1 MKNLSEYL
9 DELRKSGLWAGDNSD
24 SADFDVKIK
33 DVTYNSLE
41 AGEGAL
47 FLCKGAGFKQE
58 YLRDAV
64 AKGAAAFVCE
74 AGSRICE
81 ACAEDP
87 RLMAMPHILVNNMR
101 EAISKI
107 SAFFFDRSWDKIKLI
122 GVTGTKGKS
131 TTTSM
136 IKSILDIHSG
146 REIGFSSGI
155 YTYDGKNREKA
166 YKLTTPE
173 TIELHRI
180 LDGCVKN
187 GCEYLAMEVSSQA
200 LKYDRT
206 LDLNFEVCAFTNISR
221 DHISEAE
228 HKDMEDYFTSKLKI
242 FQQSRIGCVNLDM
255 DPVYMKRT
263 LDFAKQNCQKTVTF
277 GMNAMGGINEI
288 GGTNESAGGMPDI
301 YGKEVIEKP
310 GYLILKAALFGKEE
324 EFRVNIGGGYNAYNA
339 LCAIAVTAS
348 LGVPTETIRKG
359 LETVKVM
366 GRMETYTLK
375 DGVDVIVDYAHN
387 KMSYQVLFD
396 YVKKQYP
403 DHKVGFVFGCV
414 GGKAF
419 NRRKEAGEIAEKYA
433 DFVVITELDPGM
445 EDINKICSEILSYI
459 DHKEKA
465 IIITDRDAAVYT
477 ALQKAQDME
486 NCVLVLAGG
495 SDAYMK
501 RGSKIYPSDTD
512 GERVQKYLKNR

>member
-1 MKNLSEYL
+1 MKKLSEYL
-9 DELRKSGLWAGDNSD
+9 NMLAESGLWTKDNSD
-24 SADFDVKIK
+24 SADFHAEIRDVS
-33 DVTYNSLE
+33 YNSLE
-41 AGEGAL
+41 ARQGTL
-47 FLCKGAGFKQE
+47 FICKGANFKPE
-58 YLRDAV
+58 YLKDALQ
-64 AKGAAAFVCE
+64 KGAAAF
-74 AGSRICE
+74 ICE
-81 ACAEDP
+81 EGSAVAAACGTDET
-87 RLMAMPHILVNNMR
+87 LHGVPHIFVNNIR
-101 EAISKI
+101 RAISKI
-107 SAFFFDRSWDKIKLI
+107 SAFSFDRSWDKMKLI
-122 GVTGTKGKS
+122 AVTGTKGKS

-136 IKSILDIHSG
+136 IKAIMDKYCG

-155 YTYDGKNREKA
+155 YTYDGKNKKKA

-173 TIELHRI
+173 TIELHHI
-180 LDGCVKN
+180 LDNCVKN

-206 LDLNFEVCAFTNISR
+206 LDLHFEACAFTNISR

-242 FQQSRIGCVNLDM
+242 FTQSRIGCVNLDM
-255 DPVYMKRT
+255 DPVYMERT
-263 LDFAKQNCQKTVTF
+263 LEFAEQNCEKTVTF
-277 GMNAMGGINEI
+277 GMNEVGGRR
-288 GGTNESAGGMPDI
+288 PDV
-301 YGKEVIEKP
+301 YGISVDEKQ
-310 GYLILKAALFGKEE
+310 GWLLLKAELFGKTE
-324 EFRVNIGGGYNAYNA
+324 EFTVNIGGAYNAYNA
-339 LCAIAVTAS
+339 LAAIAVTAS
-348 LGVPTETIRKG
+348 LGVPTEIIREG

-403 DHKVGFVFGCV
+403 DRKVGFVFGCV

-445 EDINKICSEILSYI
+445 EDINKICGEILSYI

-465 IIITDRDAAVYT
+465 EIITDRDTAVYT
-477 ALQKAQDME
+477 ALKKAEGME
-486 NCVLVLAGG
+486 SCVLVLAGG

-501 RGSKIYPSDTD
+501 RGNKVYPSDTD
-512 GERVQKYLKNR
+512 GERVQKFLTKIGKQY

>member
-1 MKNLSEYL
+1 MKKLADFLNMLAE
-9 DELRKSGLWAGDNSD
+9 SGLRAGDNSD
-24 SADFDVKIK
+24 SADFDIDIK
-33 DVTYNSLE
+33 DITYNSLE

-58 YLRDAV
+58 YLRDALE
-64 AKGAAAFVCE
+64 KGAAAFVCE
-74 AGSRICE
+74 AGSKVQEACE
-81 ACAEDP
+81 ADAEFEEIP
-87 RLMAMPHILVNNMR
+87 YIVVNNMR
-101 EAISKI
+101 RALSKI

-146 REIGFSSGI
+146 KEIGFSSGI

-206 LDLNFEVCAFTNISR
+206 LDLNFAACAFTNISR

-242 FQQSRIGCVNLDM
+242 FRQSRIGCVNLDM
-255 DPVYMKRT
+255 DPQYMSRA
-263 LDFAKQNCQKTVTF
+263 LDFARKNCEKTVTF
-277 GMNAMGGINEI
+277 GMNEI
-288 GGTNESAGGMPDI
+288 GGIEPDI
-301 YGKEVIEKP
+301 YGKEVDEKP
-310 GYLILKAALFGKEE
+310 GYLILKAVVFGKEE

-403 DHKVGFVFGCV
+403 DRKVGFVFGCV

-465 IIITDRDAAVYT
+465 IIITDRDTAVYT
-477 ALQKAQDME
+477 ALKKAQDME

-501 RGSKIYPSDTD
+501 RGNKIYPSDTD
-512 GERVQKYLKNR
+512 GERVQKYLLNR

>member
-1 MKNLSEYL
+1 MKKLSEYL
-9 DELRKSGLWAGDNSD
+9 NMLAESGLWTKDNSD
-24 SADFDVKIK
+24 SADFHAEIRDVS
-33 DVTYNSLE
+33 YNSLE
-41 AGEGAL
+41 ARQGTL
-47 FLCKGAGFKQE
+47 FICKGANFKPE
-58 YLRDAV
+58 YLKDALQ
-64 AKGAAAFVCE
+64 KGAAAF
-74 AGSRICE
+74 ICE
-81 ACAEDP
+81 EGSAVATACGTDET
-87 RLMAMPHILVNNMR
+87 LHGVPHIFVNNIR
-101 EAISKI
+101 RAISKI
-107 SAFFFDRSWDKIKLI
+107 SAFSFDRSWDKMKLI

-136 IKSILDIHSG
+136 IKAIMDKYCG

-155 YTYDGKNREKA
+155 YTYDGKNKKKA

-173 TIELHRI
+173 TIELHHI
-180 LDGCVKN
+180 LDNCVKN

-206 LDLNFEVCAFTNISR
+206 LDLHFEACAFTNISR

-242 FQQSRIGCVNLDM
+242 FTQSRIGCVNLDM
-255 DPVYMKRT
+255 DPVYMERT
-263 LDFAKQNCQKTVTF
+263 LEFAEQNCEKTVTF
-277 GMNAMGGINEI
+277 GMNEVGGRR
-288 GGTNESAGGMPDI
+288 PDV
-301 YGKEVIEKP
+301 YGISVDEKQ
-310 GYLILKAALFGKEE
+310 GWLLLKAELFGKTE
-324 EFRVNIGGGYNAYNA
+324 EFTVNIGGAYNA
-339 LCAIAVTAS
+339 HNALAAIAVTAS
-348 LGVPTETIRKG
+348 LGVPMETIREG

-366 GRMETYTLK
+366 GRMETYRLK
-375 DGVDVIVDYAHN
+375 DSVDVIVDYAHN

-403 DHKVGFVFGCV
+403 DRKVGFVFGCV

-445 EDINKICSEILSYI
+445 EDINKICGEILSYI

-465 IIITDRDAAVYT
+465 EIITDRDTAVYT
-477 ALQKAQDME
+477 ALKKAEGME

-501 RGSKIYPSDTD
+501 RGNKVYPSDTD
-512 GERVQKYLKNR
+512 GERVQKFLKEIGK

>member
-1 MKNLSEYL
+1 MKNFSEYL
-9 DELRKSGLWAGDNSD
+9 NMLAESGLRTKDNSD
-24 SADFDVKIK
+24 SADFNIAIK
-33 DVTYNSLE
+33 NVTYNSLE
-41 AGEGAL
+41 AGPGGL
-47 FLCKGAGFKQE
+47 FICKGANFKPE
-58 YLRDAV
+58 YLKDALE
-64 AKGAAAFVCE
+64 KGGVAFVCE
-74 AGSRICE
+74 EGSAVAE
-81 ACAEDP
+81 ACDNDEALREI
-87 RLMAMPHILVNNMR
+87 PHIFVSNIR
-101 EAISKI
+101 ESISKI
-107 SAFFFDRSWDKIKLI
+107 SAFYFDRSWDKLKLI

-136 IKSILDIHSG
+136 IKSILDIHCG

-155 YTYDGKNREKA
+155 YTYDGREKKKA

-206 LDLNFEVCAFTNISR
+206 LDLHYEVCAFTNISR

-242 FQQSRIGCVNLDM
+242 FTQSRIGCVNLDM
-255 DPVYMKRT
+255 DPVYMERA
-263 LDFAKQNCQKTVTF
+263 LAFAEEKCEKTVTF
-277 GMNAMGGINEI
+277 GMHVMGDR
-288 GGTNESAGGMPDI
+288 TPDV
-301 YGKEVIEKP
+301 YGCSVEEKP
-310 GYLILKAALFGKEE
+310 GYLMLKTIMFGKEE
-324 EFRVNIGGGYNAYNA
+324 VFRVNIGGAYNAYNA
-339 LCAIAVTAS
+339 LAAIAVTAS
-348 LGVPTETIRKG
+348 LGVPTETIREG
-359 LETVKVM
+359 LERVKVM
-366 GRMETYTLK
+366 GRMETYHLK
-375 DGVDVIVDYAHN
+375 DSVDVIVDYAHN

-396 YVKKQYP
+396 YVKNQYP
-403 DHKVGFVFGCV
+403 DRKVGFVFGCV

-433 DFVVITELDPGM
+433 DFVVITELDPGT
-445 EDINKICSEILSYI
+445 EDINKICKEILSYI

-465 IIITDRDAAVYT
+465 VIITDRDTAVYT
-477 ALQKAQDME
+477 ALEKAEGME

-501 RGSKIYPSDTD
+501 RGNRVYPCDTD
-512 GERVQKYLKNR
+512 GERVQKFLRRN

>member
-1 MKNLSEYL
+1 MKKLSEYL
-9 DELRKSGLWAGDNSD
+9 NMLAESGLWTKDNSD
-24 SADFDVKIK
+24 SADFHAEIRDVS
-33 DVTYNSLE
+33 YNSLE
-41 AGEGAL
+41 ARQGTL
-47 FLCKGAGFKQE
+47 FICKGANFKPE
-58 YLRDAV
+58 YLKDALQ
-64 AKGAAAFVCE
+64 KGAAAFVCE
-74 AGSRICE
+74 EGSAVAT
-81 ACAEDP
+81 ACDTDET
-87 RLMAMPHILVNNMR
+87 LHGIPHIFVNNIR
-101 EAISKI
+101 RAISKI
-107 SAFFFDRSWDKIKLI
+107 SAFSFDRSWDKMKLI

-136 IKSILDIHSG
+136 IKAIMDKYCG

-155 YTYDGKNREKA
+155 YTYDGKNKKKA

-173 TIELHRI
+173 TIELHHI
-180 LDGCVKN
+180 LDNCVKN

-206 LDLNFEVCAFTNISR
+206 LDLHFEACAFTNISR

-242 FQQSRIGCVNLDM
+242 FEQSRIGCVNLDM
-255 DPVYMKRT
+255 DPVYMERT
-263 LDFAKQNCQKTVTF
+263 LAFAEQNCEKTVTF
-277 GMNAMGGINEI
+277 GMNEVGDRRPDVYGI
-288 GGTNESAGGMPDI
+288 SVD
-301 YGKEVIEKP
+301 EKQ
-310 GYLILKAALFGKEE
+310 GWLLLKAELFGKPE
-324 EFRVNIGGGYNAYNA
+324 EFTVNIGGAYNA
-339 LCAIAVTAS
+339 HNALAAIAVTAS
-348 LGVPTETIRKG
+348 LGVPTETIREG

-366 GRMETYTLK
+366 GRMETYRLK
-375 DGVDVIVDYAHN
+375 DSVDVIVDYAHN

-403 DHKVGFVFGCV
+403 DRKVGFVFGCV

-445 EDINKICSEILSYI
+445 EDINKICGEILSYI

-465 IIITDRDAAVYT
+465 EIITDRDTAVYT
-477 ALQKAQDME
+477 ALKKAEGME

-501 RGSKIYPSDTD
+501 RGNKVYPSDTD
-512 GERVQKYLKNR
+512 GERVQKFLTKIVK

>member
-1 MKNLSEYL
+1 MKKLADFLNMLAE
-9 DELRKSGLWAGDNSD
+9 SGLRAGDNSD
-24 SADFDVKIK
+24 SADFDIEIK
-33 DVTYNSLE
+33 DITYNSLE

-58 YLRDAV
+58 YLRDALE
-64 AKGAAAFVCE
+64 KGAVAFVCE
-74 AGSRICE
+74 AGSTVYEECGK
-81 ACAEDP
+81 DP
-87 RLMAMPHILVNNMR
+87 ELAATPHIVVSNMR
-101 EAISKI
+101 RAISKI
-107 SAFFFDRSWDKIKLI
+107 STFFFDRSWDKIKLI

-187 GCEYLAMEVSSQA
+187 GCDYLAMEVSSQA

-228 HKDMEDYFTSKLKI
+228 HRDMEDYFTSKLKI
-242 FQQSRIGCVNLDM
+242 FAQSRIGCVNLDM

-263 LDFAKQNCQKTVTF
+263 LDFAKQNCEKTVTF
-277 GMNAMGGINEI
+277 GMKEIDGIK
-288 GGTNESAGGMPDI
+288 PDV
-301 YGKEVIEKP
+301 YGREVDEKP
-310 GYLILKAALFGKEE
+310 GYLILKAVVFGKEE

-348 LGVPTETIRKG
+348 LGVPTDTIRKG
-359 LETVKVM
+359 LETVRVM

-403 DHKVGFVFGCV
+403 NRKVGFVFGCV

-465 IIITDRDAAVYT
+465 IIITDRDTAVYT
-477 ALQKAQDME
+477 ALKKAQDME

-512 GERVQKYLKNR
+512 GERVQKYLLNR

>member
-1 MKNLSEYL
+1 MKKLSEYL
-9 DELRKSGLWAGDNSD
+9 NMLAESGLWTKDNSD
-24 SADFDVKIK
+24 SADFHAEIRDVS
-33 DVTYNSLE
+33 YNSLE
-41 AGEGAL
+41 ARQGTL
-47 FLCKGAGFKQE
+47 FICKGANFKPE
-58 YLRDAV
+58 YLKDALQ
-64 AKGAAAFVCE
+64 KGAAAF
-74 AGSRICE
+74 ICE
-81 ACAEDP
+81 EGSAVATACGTDET
-87 RLMAMPHILVNNMR
+87 LHGVPHIFVNNIR
-101 EAISKI
+101 RAISKI
-107 SAFFFDRSWDKIKLI
+107 SAFAFDRSWDKMKLI

-136 IKSILDIHSG
+136 IKAIMDKYCG

-155 YTYDGKNREKA
+155 YTYDGKNKKKA

-173 TIELHRI
+173 TIELHHI
-180 LDGCVKN
+180 LDNCVKN

-206 LDLNFEVCAFTNISR
+206 LDLHFEACAFTNISR

-242 FQQSRIGCVNLDM
+242 FTQSRIGCVNLDM
-255 DPVYMKRT
+255 DPVYMERT
-263 LDFAKQNCQKTVTF
+263 LEFAEQNCEKTVTF
-277 GMNAMGGINEI
+277 GMNEVGGRR
-288 GGTNESAGGMPDI
+288 PDV
-301 YGKEVIEKP
+301 YGISVDEKQ
-310 GYLILKAALFGKEE
+310 GWLLLKAELFGKTE
-324 EFRVNIGGGYNAYNA
+324 EFTVNIGGAYNAYNA
-339 LCAIAVTAS
+339 LAAIAVTGS
-348 LGVPTETIRKG
+348 LGVPTEIIREG

-403 DHKVGFVFGCV
+403 DRKVGFVFGCV

-445 EDINKICSEILSYI
+445 EDINKICGEILSYI

-465 IIITDRDAAVYT
+465 EIITDRDTAVYT
-477 ALQKAQDME
+477 ALKKAEGME

-501 RGSKIYPSDTD
+501 RGNKVYPSDTD
-512 GERVQKYLKNR
+512 GERVQKFLKEIGK

>member
-1 MKNLSEYL
+1 MKKLSEYL
-9 DELRKSGLWAGDNSD
+9 NMLAESGLWTKDNSD
-24 SADFDVKIK
+24 SADFHAEIRDVS
-33 DVTYNSLE
+33 YNSLE
-41 AGEGAL
+41 ARQGTL
-47 FLCKGAGFKQE
+47 FICKGANFKPE
-58 YLRDAV
+58 YLKDALQ
-64 AKGAAAFVCE
+64 KGAAAF
-74 AGSRICE
+74 ICE
-81 ACAEDP
+81 EGSAVAAACGTDET
-87 RLMAMPHILVNNMR
+87 LHGVPHIFVNNIR
-101 EAISKI
+101 RAISKI
-107 SAFFFDRSWDKIKLI
+107 SAFAFDRSWDKMKLI

-136 IKSILDIHSG
+136 IKAIMDKYCG

-155 YTYDGKNREKA
+155 YTYDGKNKKKA

-173 TIELHRI
+173 TIELHHI
-180 LDGCVKN
+180 LDNCVKN

-206 LDLNFEVCAFTNISR
+206 LDLHFEACAFTNISR

-242 FQQSRIGCVNLDM
+242 FTQSRIGCVNLDM
-255 DPVYMKRT
+255 DPVYMERT
-263 LDFAKQNCQKTVTF
+263 LAFAEPNCEKTVTF
-277 GMNAMGGINEI
+277 GMNEVGGRR
-288 GGTNESAGGMPDI
+288 PDV
-301 YGKEVIEKP
+301 YGISVDEKQ
-310 GYLILKAALFGKEE
+310 GWLLLKAELFGKTE
-324 EFRVNIGGGYNAYNA
+324 EFTVNIGGAYNAYNA
-339 LCAIAVTAS
+339 LAAIAVTAS
-348 LGVPTETIRKG
+348 LGVPTEIIREG

-403 DHKVGFVFGCV
+403 DRKVGFVFGCV

-445 EDINKICSEILSYI
+445 EDINKICGEILSYI

-465 IIITDRDAAVYT
+465 EIITDRDTAVYT
-477 ALQKAQDME
+477 ALKKAEGME

-501 RGSKIYPSDTD
+501 RGNKVYPSDTD
-512 GERVQKYLKNR
+512 GERVQKFLTKIVK

>member
-1 MKNLSEYL
+1 MKKLSEYL
-9 DELRKSGLWAGDNSD
+9 NMLAESGLWTKDNSD
-24 SADFDVKIK
+24 SADFHAEIRDVS
-33 DVTYNSLE
+33 YNSLE
-41 AGEGAL
+41 VRQGTL
-47 FLCKGAGFKQE
+47 FICKGANFKPE
-58 YLRDAV
+58 YLKDALQ
-64 AKGAAAFVCE
+64 KGAAAF
-74 AGSRICE
+74 ICE
-81 ACAEDP
+81 EGSAVATACGTDET
-87 RLMAMPHILVNNMR
+87 LHGVPHIFVNNIR
-101 EAISKI
+101 RAISKI
-107 SAFFFDRSWDKIKLI
+107 SAFAFDRSWDKMKLI

-136 IKSILDIHSG
+136 IKAIMDKYCG

-155 YTYDGKNREKA
+155 YTYDGKNKKKA

-173 TIELHRI
+173 TIELHHI
-180 LDGCVKN
+180 LDNCVKN

-206 LDLNFEVCAFTNISR
+206 LDLHFEACAFTNISR

-242 FQQSRIGCVNLDM
+242 FTQSRIGCVNLDM
-255 DPVYMKRT
+255 DPVYMERT
-263 LDFAKQNCQKTVTF
+263 LEFAAQNCEKTVTF
-277 GMNAMGGINEI
+277 GMNEVGGRR
-288 GGTNESAGGMPDI
+288 PDV
-301 YGKEVIEKP
+301 YGISVDEKQ
-310 GYLILKAALFGKEE
+310 GWLLLKAELFGKTE
-324 EFRVNIGGGYNAYNA
+324 EFTVNIGGAYNA
-339 LCAIAVTAS
+339 HNALAAIAVTAS
-348 LGVPTETIRKG
+348 LGVPMETIREG

-366 GRMETYTLK
+366 GRMETYRLK
-375 DGVDVIVDYAHN
+375 DSVDVIVDYAHN

-403 DHKVGFVFGCV
+403 DRKVGFVFGCV

-433 DFVVITELDPGM
+433 DFVIITELDPGM
-445 EDINKICSEILSYI
+445 EDINKICGEILSYI

-465 IIITDRDAAVYT
+465 EIITDRDTAVYT
-477 ALQKAQDME
+477 ALKKAEGME

-501 RGSKIYPSDTD
+501 RGNKVYPSDTD
-512 GERVQKYLKNR
+512 GERVQKFLTKIVK

>member
-1 MKNLSEYL
+1 MKKLSEYL
-9 DELRKSGLWAGDNSD
+9 NMLAESGLWTKDNSD
-24 SADFDVKIK
+24 SADFHAEIRDVS
-33 DVTYNSLE
+33 YNSLE
-41 AGEGAL
+41 ARQGTL
-47 FLCKGAGFKQE
+47 FICKGANFKPE
-58 YLRDAV
+58 YLKDALQ
-64 AKGAAAFVCE
+64 KGAAAF
-74 AGSRICE
+74 ICE
-81 ACAEDP
+81 EGSAVAAACGTDET
-87 RLMAMPHILVNNMR
+87 LHGVPHIFVNNIR
-101 EAISKI
+101 RAISKI
-107 SAFFFDRSWDKIKLI
+107 SAFAFDRSWDKMKLI

-136 IKSILDIHSG
+136 IKAIMDKYCG

-155 YTYDGKNREKA
+155 YTYDGKNKKKA

-173 TIELHRI
+173 TIELHHI
-180 LDGCVKN
+180 LDNCVKN
-187 GCEYLAMEVSSQA
+187 GCKYLAMEVSSQA

-206 LDLNFEVCAFTNISR
+206 LDLHFEACAFTNISR

-242 FQQSRIGCVNLDM
+242 FTQSRIGCVNLDM
-255 DPVYMKRT
+255 DPVYMERT
-263 LDFAKQNCQKTVTF
+263 LEFAEQNCEKTVTF
-277 GMNAMGGINEI
+277 GMNEVGGRR
-288 GGTNESAGGMPDI
+288 PDV
-301 YGKEVIEKP
+301 YGISVDEKQ
-310 GYLILKAALFGKEE
+310 GWLLLKAEIFGKTE
-324 EFRVNIGGGYNAYNA
+324 EFTVNIGGAYNAYNA
-339 LCAIAVTAS
+339 LAAIAVTAS
-348 LGVPTETIRKG
+348 LGVPTEIIREG

-403 DHKVGFVFGCV
+403 DRKVGFVFGCV

-445 EDINKICSEILSYI
+445 EDINKICGEILSYI

-465 IIITDRDAAVYT
+465 EIITDRDTAVYT
-477 ALQKAQDME
+477 ALKKAEGME

-501 RGSKIYPSDTD
+501 RGNKVYPSDTD
-512 GERVQKYLKNR
+512 GERVQKFLTKIVK

>member
-1 MKNLSEYL
+1 MKKLSEYL
-9 DELRKSGLWAGDNSD
+9 NMLAESGLWTKDNSD
-24 SADFDVKIK
+24 SADFHAEIRDVS
-33 DVTYNSLE
+33 YNSLE
-41 AGEGAL
+41 ARQGTL
-47 FLCKGAGFKQE
+47 FICKGANFKPE
-58 YLRDAV
+58 YLKDALH
-64 AKGAAAFVCE
+64 KGAAAF
-74 AGSRICE
+74 ICE
-81 ACAEDP
+81 EGSAVAAACGTDET
-87 RLMAMPHILVNNMR
+87 LHGVPHIFVNNIR
-101 EAISKI
+101 RAISKI
-107 SAFFFDRSWDKIKLI
+107 SAFSFDRSWDKMKLI

-136 IKSILDIHSG
+136 IKAIMDKYCG

-155 YTYDGKNREKA
+155 YTYDGKNKKKA

-173 TIELHRI
+173 TIELHHI
-180 LDGCVKN
+180 LDNCVKN

-206 LDLNFEVCAFTNISR
+206 LDLHFEACAFTNISR

-242 FQQSRIGCVNLDM
+242 FTQSRIGCVNLDM
-255 DPVYMKRT
+255 DPVYMERT
-263 LDFAKQNCQKTVTF
+263 LEFAEQNCEKTVTF
-277 GMNAMGGINEI
+277 GMNEVGGRR
-288 GGTNESAGGMPDI
+288 PDV
-301 YGKEVIEKP
+301 YGISVDEKQ
-310 GYLILKAALFGKEE
+310 GWLLLKAELFGKTE
-324 EFRVNIGGGYNAYNA
+324 EFTVNIGGAYNAYNA
-339 LCAIAVTAS
+339 LAAIAMTAS
-348 LGVPTETIRKG
+348 LGVPTEIIREG

-403 DHKVGFVFGCV
+403 DRKVGFVFGCV

-445 EDINKICSEILSYI
+445 EDINKICGEILSYI

-465 IIITDRDAAVYT
+465 EIITDRDTAVYT
-477 ALQKAQDME
+477 ALKKAEGME

-501 RGSKIYPSDTD
+501 RGNKVYPSDTD
-512 GERVQKYLKNR
+512 GERVQKFLTKIVK

>member
-1 MKNLSEYL
+1 MKKLSEYL
-9 DELRKSGLWAGDNSD
+9 NMLAESGLWTKDNSD
-24 SADFDVKIK
+24 SADFRAEIRDVS
-33 DVTYNSLE
+33 YNSLE
-41 AGEGAL
+41 ARQGTL
-47 FLCKGAGFKQE
+47 FICKGANFKPE
-58 YLRDAV
+58 YLKDALQ
-64 AKGAAAFVCE
+64 KGAAAFVCE
-74 AGSRICE
+74 EGSAVAT
-81 ACAEDP
+81 ACGTDET
-87 RLMAMPHILVNNMR
+87 LHGIPHIFVNNIR
-101 EAISKI
+101 RAISKI
-107 SAFFFDRSWDKIKLI
+107 SAFSFDRSWDKMKLI

-136 IKSILDIHSG
+136 IKAIMDKYCG

-155 YTYDGKNREKA
+155 YTYDGKNKKKA

-173 TIELHRI
+173 AIELHHI
-180 LDGCVKN
+180 LDNCVKN

-206 LDLNFEVCAFTNISR
+206 LDLHFEACAFTNISR

-242 FQQSRIGCVNLDM
+242 FEQSRIGCVNLDM
-255 DPVYMKRT
+255 DPVYMERT
-263 LDFAKQNCQKTVTF
+263 LAFAEQNCEKTVTF
-277 GMNAMGGINEI
+277 GMKKVGDRRPDVYGI
-288 GGTNESAGGMPDI
+288 SVD
-301 YGKEVIEKP
+301 EKQ
-310 GYLILKAALFGKEE
+310 GWLLLKAELFGKTE
-324 EFRVNIGGGYNAYNA
+324 EFTVNIGGAYNA
-339 LCAIAVTAS
+339 HNALAAIAVTAS
-348 LGVPTETIRKG
+348 LGVPMETIREG

-366 GRMETYTLK
+366 GRMETYRLK
-375 DGVDVIVDYAHN
+375 DSVDVIVNYGHN

-403 DHKVGFVFGCV
+403 DRKVGFVFGCV

-433 DFVVITELDPGM
+433 DFVIITELDPGM
-445 EDINKICSEILSYI
+445 EDINKICGEILSYI

-465 IIITDRDAAVYT
+465 EIITDRDTAVYT
-477 ALQKAQDME
+477 ALKKAEGME

-501 RGSKIYPSDTD
+501 RGNKVYPSDTD
-512 GERVQKYLKNR
+512 GERVQKFLTKIVK

>member
-1 MKNLSEYL
+1 MKKLSEYL
-9 DELRKSGLWAGDNSD
+9 KMLSELGICAGDNSI
-24 SADFDVKIK
+24 SADFDIEIK
-33 DVTYNSLE
+33 DVSYNSKK
-41 AGEGAL
+41 ARQGTL
-47 FLCKGAGFKQE
+47 FICKGAGFRQE
-58 YLRDAV
+58 YLMDAIE
-64 AKGAAAFVCE
+64 KGAAAFVCE
-74 AGSRICE
+74 AGSKVSR
-81 ACAEDP
+81 AWSEDP
-87 RLMAMPHILVNNMR
+87 ELGAIPHIVVTDMR
-101 EAISKI
+101 RAISKI
-107 SAFFFDRSWDKIKLI
+107 SALFFDRSWDKIKLI

-136 IKSILDIHSG
+136 IKSILDIHCG

-155 YTYDGKNREKA
+155 YTYDGARREKA
-166 YKLTTPE
+166 HKLTTPE

-228 HKDMEDYFTSKLKI
+228 HRDMEDYFTSKLKI
-242 FQQSRIGCVNLDM
+242 FRQSKIGCVNLDM
-255 DPVYMKRT
+255 DSQYMSRA
-263 LDFAKQNCQKTVTF
+263 LDFAEENCEKIVTF
-277 GMNAMGGINEI
+277 GMNE
-288 GGTNESAGGMPDI
+288 AGARKPDI
-301 YGKEVIEKP
+301 CGISVEEMP
-310 GYLILKAALFGKEE
+310 GYLILKASVFGKEE
-324 EFRVNIGGGYNAYNA
+324 EFRVNIGGEYNAYNA

-348 LGVPTETIRKG
+348 LGVPTETIRQG
-359 LETVKVM
+359 LEKVRVM
-366 GRMETYTLK
+366 GRMETYSLK

-403 DHKVGFVFGCV
+403 ERKVGFVFGCV

-433 DFVVITELDPGM
+433 DFVIITELDPGM

-465 IIITDRDAAVYT
+465 EIITDRDTAVYT
-477 ALQKAQDME
+477 ALKKAEGME

-501 RGSKIYPSDTD
+501 RGNKIYPSDTD
-512 GERVQKYLKNR
+512 GERVQKYLQNR

>member
-1 MKNLSEYL
+1 MKKLSEYL
-9 DELRKSGLWAGDNSD
+9 NMLAESGLWTKDNSD
-24 SADFDVKIK
+24 SADFRAEIRDVS
-33 DVTYNSLE
+33 YNSLE
-41 AGEGAL
+41 VRQGTL
-47 FLCKGAGFKQE
+47 FICKGANFKPE
-58 YLRDAV
+58 YLKDALQ
-64 AKGAAAFVCE
+64 KGAAAFVCE
-74 AGSRICE
+74 EGSAVAT
-81 ACAEDP
+81 ACGTDET
-87 RLMAMPHILVNNMR
+87 LHGIPHIFVNNIR
-101 EAISKI
+101 RAISKI
-107 SAFFFDRSWDKIKLI
+107 SAFSFDRSWDKMKLI

-136 IKSILDIHSG
+136 IKAIMDKYCG

-155 YTYDGKNREKA
+155 YTYDGKNKKKA

-173 TIELHRI
+173 TIELHHI
-180 LDGCVKN
+180 LDNCVKN

-206 LDLNFEVCAFTNISR
+206 LDLHFEVCAFTNISR

-242 FQQSRIGCVNLDM
+242 FEQSRIGCVNLEM
-255 DPVYMKRT
+255 NPVYMERT
-263 LDFAKQNCQKTVTF
+263 LAFAEQNCEKTVTF
-277 GMNAMGGINEI
+277 GMNEVGGRR
-288 GGTNESAGGMPDI
+288 PDV
-301 YGKEVIEKP
+301 YGISVDEKQ
-310 GYLILKAALFGKEE
+310 GWLLLKAELFGKTE
-324 EFRVNIGGGYNAYNA
+324 EFTVNIGGAYNA
-339 LCAIAVTAS
+339 HNALAAIAVTAS
-348 LGVPTETIRKG
+348 LGVPTDTIREG

-366 GRMETYTLK
+366 GRMETYRLK
-375 DGVDVIVDYAHN
+375 DSVDVIVDYAHN

-403 DHKVGFVFGCV
+403 DRKVGFVFGCV

-445 EDINKICSEILSYI
+445 EDINKICGEILSYI

-465 IIITDRDAAVYT
+465 EIITDRDTAVYT
-477 ALQKAQDME
+477 ALKKAEGME

-501 RGSKIYPSDTD
+501 RGNKVYPSDTD
-512 GERVQKYLKNR
+512 GERVQKFLNEIGK

>member
-1 MKNLSEYL
+1 MKKLTDFLNMLAES
-9 DELRKSGLWAGDNSD
+9 ELRAGDNSD
-24 SADFDVKIK
+24 SADFDIPIK
-33 DVTYNSLE
+33 DITYNSLE
-41 AGEGAL
+41 AGEGTL
-47 FLCKGAGFKQE
+47 FICKGAGFKEE
-58 YLRDAV
+58 YLKDAL

-74 AGSRICE
+74 MGSKVHQVCK
-81 ACAEDP
+81 ADAELAAVP
-87 RLMAMPHILVNNMR
+87 YIVVNNMR
-101 EAISKI
+101 RAISKI
-107 SAFFFDRSWDKIKLI
+107 SAFFFDRSWDKMKLI

-136 IKSILDIHSG
+136 IKAILDIHCG

-155 YTYDGKNREKA
+155 YTYDGCHKEKA

-180 LDGCVKN
+180 LDNCVKN

-206 LDLNFEVCAFTNISR
+206 LDLNYEACVFTNISR
-221 DHISEAE
+221 DHISDAE

-242 FQQSRIGCVNLDM
+242 FTQSRIGCVNLDM
-255 DPVYMKRT
+255 DPVYMERT
-263 LDFAKQNCQKTVTF
+263 LAFAEQNCEKTVTF
-277 GMNAMGGINEI
+277 GMKKVGDRKPDVYGI
-288 GGTNESAGGMPDI
+288 SVD
-301 YGKEVIEKP
+301 EKQ
-310 GYLILKAALFGKEE
+310 GWLLLKAELFGKTE
-324 EFRVNIGGGYNAYNA
+324 EFTVNIGGAYNAYNA
-339 LCAIAVTAS
+339 LAAIAVTAS
-348 LGVPTETIRKG
+348 LGVPTEIIREG

-366 GRMETYTLK
+366 GRMETYRLK
-375 DGVDVIVDYAHN
+375 DSVDVIVDYAHN

-403 DHKVGFVFGCV
+403 DRKVGFVFGCV

-445 EDINKICSEILSYI
+445 EDINKICGEILSYI

-465 IIITDRDAAVYT
+465 EIITDRDTAVYT
-477 ALQKAQDME
+477 ALKKAEGME

-501 RGSKIYPSDTD
+501 RGNKVYPSDTD
-512 GERVQKYLKNR
+512 GERVQKFLKKICK